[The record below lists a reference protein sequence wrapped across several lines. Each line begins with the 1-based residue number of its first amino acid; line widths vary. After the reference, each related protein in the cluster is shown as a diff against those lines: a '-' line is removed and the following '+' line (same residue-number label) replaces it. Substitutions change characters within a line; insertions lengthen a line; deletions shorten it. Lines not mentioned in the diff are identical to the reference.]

1 MRVKKLYIICFI
13 LFVFSFLRVQSQDVA
28 WKTITKE
35 EMANVFEQLS
45 NWFKSPS
52 VYSFTVTH
60 ASYEN
65 YKTIVPYEKSVGYFK
80 RDKINYHSFLLGIH
94 TIQNKK
100 YKISVDTASKIIMV
114 ANVDSSS
121 WDTYKLDDYKVL
133 LESCVAIKVFNEK
146 TDKHYRL
153 EFREGYP
160 LSSYEFLIAAN
171 GVLKEITWYYAK
183 EVQKDP
189 DDEHSAKVKPRL
201 NITFSD
207 YKKNQV
213 FNYKNEF
220 DESVYFFN
228 KGNKLVVTEKYKKF
242 EISDQRLILN

>member
-1 MRVKKLYIICFI
+1 MREKSLYIFCFT
-13 LFVFSFLRVQSQDVA
+13 LFVCSFSRVQSQDVA

-35 EMANVFEQLS
+35 DMANVFEQLS
-45 NWFKSPS
+45 NWFKNSS
-52 VYSFTVTH
+52 AYSFTVTH
-60 ASYEN
+60 VSYEN

-80 RDKINYHSFLLGIH
+80 RDKNNYHSFLLGIH

-114 ANVDSSS
+114 ANTDSSI

-133 LESCVAIKVFNEK
+133 LESCATIKMFNQT
-146 TDKHYRL
+146 TDKRYRL

-160 LSSYEFLIAAN
+160 LSSYEFLIASN

-189 DDEHSAKVKPRL
+189 DDEHSQKVKPRL
-201 NITFSD
+201 SITFSD
-207 YKKNQV
+207 YKKNPV

-220 DESVYFFN
+220 DESAYFLN